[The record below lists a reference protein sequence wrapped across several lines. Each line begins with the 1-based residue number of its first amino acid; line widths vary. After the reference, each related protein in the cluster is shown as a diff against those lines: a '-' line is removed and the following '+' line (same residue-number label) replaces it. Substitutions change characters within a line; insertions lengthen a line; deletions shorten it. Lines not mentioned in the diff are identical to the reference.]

1 MFSIYL
7 LVNTS
12 NNRTYI
18 GSTNNQQRRIRQHNG
33 ELVGGA
39 KYTTANKGLGEWK
52 YYGTIDGLEKSTS
65 YSIER
70 KIQIRTRI
78 LRKLKVSSLERRL
91 AAISQIL
98 AEHKI
103 KTGDEYFFNPYEHV
117 KANDYYQPE

>member
-18 GSTNNQQRRIRQHNG
+18 GSTNNKTRRIKQHNG

-39 KYTTANKGLGEWK
+39 KYTTANKGSGEWK
-52 YYGTIDGLEKSTS
+52 YYGTIDGLEKSCS

-70 KIQIRTRI
+70 KIQIRTRF
-78 LRKLKVSSLERRL
+78 LRKMKVSSLERRL

-98 AEHKI
+98 TEYKI
-103 KTGDEYFFNPYEHV
+103 KTGDEYYFNLYDHV
-117 KANDYYQPE
+117 TVNDLY